1 MEERQIGGD
10 SLPIS
15 EENEEKKRYLN
26 GYRYCKRREAQL
38 AQQIDELRS
47 QRMNPSIQNDGM
59 PQGNAHSDLSS
70 YVARLDALVS
80 QLEHERELAVK
91 QYKEIH
97 DQIHK
102 MQDGAEKEVLERRYL
117 MGETWEQ
124 IAVQMNYT
132 YRHVIRLHGTALQN
146 FRLPHKM
153 S

>member
-1 MEERQIGGD
+1 M
-10 SLPIS
+10 PIS

-38 AQQIDELRS
+38 AQQIANLRS

-59 PQGNAHSDLSS
+59 PHGNARSDLSG
-70 YVARLDALVS
+70 YVARLDTLIS
-80 QLEHERELAVK
+80 QLDHERYMAVK

-102 MQDGAEKEVLERRYL
+102 MQDGVEKEVLERRYL

-124 IAVQMNYT
+124 IAAQMNYT
-132 YRHVIRLHGTALQN
+132 YRHVIRLHGMALLD
-146 FRLPHKM
+146 FMLPHKM

>member
-1 MEERQIGGD
+1 M
-10 SLPIS
+10 PIS

-38 AQQIDELRS
+38 VQQIADLRS

-59 PQGNAHSDLSS
+59 PHGNAHSDLSG
-70 YVARLDALVS
+70 YVARLDELIS

-102 MQDGAEKEVLERRYL
+102 MQDGVEKEVLERQYL

-132 YRHVIRLHGTALQN
+132 YRHVIRLHGMALLD
-146 FRLPHKM
+146 FMLPHKM

>member
-1 MEERQIGGD
+1 MEIA
-10 SLPIS
+10 
-15 EENEEKKRYLN
+15 EENEKKKAYLN

-38 AQQIDELRS
+38 AQQIAELRS
-47 QRMNPSIQNDGM
+47 QKMFPSVNIDGM

-70 YVARLDALVS
+70 YMARLDALVS
-80 QLEHERELAVK
+80 QLEHERDMAVK

-102 MQDGAEKEVLERRYL
+102 MQDRAEKEVLERRYL
-117 MGETWEQ
+117 LQEAWEQ

-132 YRHVIRLHGTALQN
+132 YRHVTRLHGIALRAFQ
-146 FRLPHKM
+146 LPDKM